1 MERFLLLCV
10 WENKNVYS
18 VCVVRCDGGMMEV
31 EKQLMKILFDCF
43 CVSVAWVMAIVYT
56 QLGSKM
62 ICVDNKQFIY
72 VE

>member
-1 MERFLLLCV
+1 MYG
-10 WENKNVYS
+10 W
-18 VCVVRCDGGMMEV
+18 CVVQCDGSMMEV
-31 EKQLMKILFDCF
+31 EKQLMKILLDCF

-56 QLGSKM
+56 QLGRKM